1 MNFVRDK
8 VAGVEANT
16 ELIIRRN
23 VATSSHRFHECLVRD
38 HASTRILNDDDEID
52 SSEMILKKKFGCASI
67 LSEPVMNS

>member
-23 VATSSHRFHECLVRD
+23 VATSSHRFHECLD
-38 HASTRILNDDDEID
+38 AN
-52 SSEMILKKKFGCASI
+52 FGNTPQMLII
-67 LSEPVMNS
+67 LS